1 MKWKYYIQVL
11 KVNTIVRIEK
21 CAKKDDKLIYTRI
34 DMNNISK
41 ALSSQG
47 IKNSISEMPTAY
59 LCNEAYYYMLKKM
72 NGRAVFIHIPS
83 MKNMTEELLEKFK
96 NTVELMGKK
105 EK

>member
-1 MKWKYYIQVL
+1 MRLEKY
-11 KVNTIVRIEK
+11 
-21 CAKKDDKLIYTRI
+21 AKKDDKLIYTRI

-41 ALSSQG
+41 MLSSQG
-47 IKNSISEMPTAY
+47 IKSSISEIPTAY

-83 MKNMTEELLEKFK
+83 MKNITKELMEKLK
-96 NTVELMGKK
+96 NTVELI